1 MLIFFQT
8 KRKQNNG
15 CLSVFFS
22 FGNVWMFVLL
32 QTFDGWMQKGSICFI
47 MQYHL
52 EPLQFQLSF
61 ARGESEY
68 VVTAPH
74 WKALKTFWHSSFDM

>member
-1 MLIFFQT
+1 
-8 KRKQNNG
+8 
-15 CLSVFFS
+15 
-22 FGNVWMFVLL
+22 
-32 QTFDGWMQKGSICFI
+32 MQKGSICFI

-74 WKALKTFWHSSFDM
+74 